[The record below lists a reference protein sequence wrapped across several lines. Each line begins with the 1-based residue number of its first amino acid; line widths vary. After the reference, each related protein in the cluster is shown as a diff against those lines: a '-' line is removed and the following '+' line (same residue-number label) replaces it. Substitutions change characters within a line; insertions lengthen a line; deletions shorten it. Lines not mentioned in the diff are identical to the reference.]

1 MSVILVFGALGV
13 PASPF
18 VLLTGYGLATAL
30 ALFGVSAEAATPILG
45 YHLFNLSLPIPLA
58 AVFYPTFRPNGGW
71 LEQELAL

>member
-1 MSVILVFGALGV
+1 M
-13 PASPF
+13 
-18 VLLTGYGLATAL
+18 ATAL